1 MYKNTITKWEAFG
14 YFNELLYKNH
24 SNNIIS
30 PKNEIFFQTF
40 EV

>member
-14 YFNELLYKNH
+14 YLNELLCKDQ

-30 PKNEIFFQTF
+30 LKN
-40 EV
+40 